1 MTTPYA
7 SDAEH
12 LADEL
17 RRVDLLVRAQ
27 ALRWK
32 LTTAPAKPEGLWG
45 MLHVSAGELDAY
57 IDAPFVPPGELP
69 AGLDD
74 ALSGFRTAAADLR
87 REIELRV
94 AATRQRSRLTSL
106 IDLFGLEEL
115 DRDILLVALPAQLET
130 RYQRLFGVLQDD
142 ASRAAPAVHLIREIL
157 QPVARGPTAV
167 VSALLGTGGLRRH
180 RLVQLDG
187 DERSPEPLAARSLR
201 VDDRIAGFLYG
212 GDELDGRLCGIA
224 EPLPAATDDGR
235 DARTPLGAW
244 LRERRER
251 DELDAVVFLCGPYGA
266 GHAAMAGLL
275 TGAAGLPRVVCDCGA
290 ALESPDGWDA
300 CVALAFRE
308 ARLRGAAIEWSSCEL
323 LLREEALSRRWG
335 ALVAAADDFAGLTLL
350 ASEMPWD
357 PAGCL
362 LSKPFLRIDLPAPG
376 FAERRSIWETT
387 LAERVPEASNPGA
400 LAQFLAT
407 SFQLTEG
414 QILDALALARG
425 LALQRD
431 PADPSVDMEDLAEA
445 CRRQSARQLV
455 TFSRRI
461 EPRAGLRFS
470 DIVLPPANARQLQEL
485 RGRIANRA
493 RVKGELGLNGSLPLR
508 DGLVAMFTGS
518 SGTGKTLAAELLAR
532 DQGVDL
538 RRVDVSALVSKYVGD
553 PEKNLSR
560 LFDDAERSNS
570 IIFFDECDSVFG
582 KRGEVKDPRDRWAA
596 MQVNYLLERIEAY
609 SGVVILASN
618 MRQNIDEAFTR
629 RLDMI
634 LEFPLPGPDGRLQIL
649 RGMLPEG
656 VAGPSDDELE
666 SIATRFRLS
675 GGNLRN
681 VVVDAAFRALAEAGE
696 GRPRLTLRHLVIGTA
711 REYQKL
717 GRPVA
722 KAEFG
727 EDLYAL
733 LGEET
738 VNGGGP

>member
-1 MTTPYA
+1 MAEPYTT
-7 SDAEH
+7 DAEH

-32 LTTAPAKPEGLWG
+32 LTTAPVKPEGLWG
-45 MLHVSAGELDAY
+45 MLHVSASELDAY
-57 IDAPFVPPGELP
+57 LDAPFVVPGEAP
-69 AGLDD
+69 AGLDG
-74 ALSGFRTAAADLR
+74 ALDGFRTAAAELR
-87 REIELRV
+87 HAIDRRV
-94 AATRQRSRLTSL
+94 AATPQPSRLTSL
-106 IDLFGLEEL
+106 IDLFELEEL
-115 DRDILLVALPAQLET
+115 DRDILLVALLAQLET
-130 RYQRLFGVLQDD
+130 RYQRLYGVLQDD
-142 ASRAAPAVHLIREIL
+142 ASRAAPAVHLVREIL
-157 QPVARGPTAV
+157 QPVARGPTTV
-167 VSALLGTGGLRRH
+167 VSALLGTRRLRRH
-180 RLVQLDG
+180 RLVELDG

-201 VDDRIAGFLYG
+201 VDERIADFLLG
-212 GDELDGRLCGIA
+212 GETLDGRLRGIA
-224 EPLPAATDDGR
+224 EPLSGSAG
-235 DARTPLGAW
+235 DAGERRVPLAAW
-244 LRERRER
+244 LRDRRER

-266 GHAAMAGLL
+266 GHEAMAGLL
-275 TGAAGLPRVVCDCGA
+275 SGAAGLPRVAVDCGA

-300 CVALAFRE
+300 CAALAFRE
-308 ARLRGAAIEWSSCEL
+308 ARLRGAAIEWRSCEL
-323 LLREEALSRRWG
+323 LLREEALARRWE
-335 ALVAAADDFAGLTLL
+335 ALVVAAENFSGLTLL
-350 ASEMPWD
+350 ASEVPWD

-362 LSKPFLRIDLPAPG
+362 HSKPFLRLDLPAPG
-376 FAERRSIWETT
+376 FTERRSIWERR
-387 LAERVPEASNPGA
+387 LAERVPETPNPEA

-414 QILDALALARG
+414 QIVDALALSTG
-425 LALQRD
+425 IALQRN
-431 PADPSVDMEDLAEA
+431 PLDPSVAVDDLAEA

-485 RGRIANRA
+485 RDRIANRA

-553 PEKNLSR
+553 TEKNLSR

-570 IIFFDECDSVFG
+570 IVFFDECDSVFG

-634 LEFPLPGPDGRLQIL
+634 LEFPLPGPEGRLRIL
-649 RGMLPEG
+649 RGMLPAG
-656 VAGPSDDELE
+656 VPKPSDEELE
-666 SIATRFRLS
+666 SIASRFRLS

-681 VVVDAAFRALAEAGE
+681 VVVDAAFRALAEAGHD
-696 GRPRLTLRHLVIGTA
+696 PPAVTLRHLVIGTA

-717 GRPVA
+717 GRPVS
-722 KAEFG
+722 KGEFG
-727 EDLYAL
+727 EDLYSL
-733 LGEET
+733 LGEEAM
-738 VNGGGP
+738 NGGGP

>member
-1 MTTPYA
+1 M
-7 SDAEH
+7 DC
-12 LADEL
+12 LI
-17 RRVDLLVRAQ
+17 RAQ
-27 ALRWK
+27 AIRWK
-32 LTTAPAKPEGLWG
+32 LTTAATKPDGLWG
-45 MLHVSAGELDAY
+45 MLHVSAAELDAY
-57 IDAPFVPPGELP
+57 LGAPFVAPGQLPIGLDGALGELQEE
-69 AGLDD
+69 
-74 ALSGFRTAAADLR
+74 AAALR
-87 REIELRV
+87 REIDLRV
-94 AATRQRSRLTSL
+94 SATRTRSPLTRLME
-106 IDLFGLEEL
+106 LFGLEEL
-115 DRDILLVALPAQLET
+115 ERDILLLALLAQLET
-130 RYQRLFGVLQDD
+130 RFHRLFGVLQDD

-157 QPVARGPTAV
+157 QPVSRGPTAV
-167 VSALLGTGGLRRH
+167 VSALLGTRPLRLH
-180 RLVQLDG
+180 RMVELDG
-187 DERSPEPLAARSLR
+187 DERSPEPLAARSVR
-201 VDDRIAGFLYG
+201 VDDRIADFLHG
-212 GDELDGRLCGIA
+212 GEALDGRLRGVA
-224 EPLPAATDDGR
+224 EPLADVGCEAGPARLPLAT
-235 DARTPLGAW
+235 W
-244 LRERRER
+244 VRERRER
-251 DELDAVVFLCGPYGA
+251 GELDAVVLLSGPYGA
-266 GHAAMAGLL
+266 GHEAMAGALCGEAEL
-275 TGAAGLPRVVCDCGA
+275 ALIACDCGA
-290 ALESPDGWDA
+290 ALESADGWDA

-308 ARLRGAAIEWSSCEL
+308 ARLRDAAIGWRSCEL
-323 LLREEALSRRWG
+323 LLREDALVRRWG
-335 ALVAAADDFAGLTLL
+335 TLVAAAEEFTGLTLL
-350 ASEMPWD
+350 ASEVPWD

-362 LSKPFLRIDLPAPG
+362 RSKPFLRVDLPAPG
-376 FAERRSIWETT
+376 FSERRGIWERL
-387 LAERVPEASNPGA
+387 LAERAPDAPHPGA
-400 LAQFLAT
+400 LAAFLAT

-414 QILDALALARG
+414 QIVDSLALAAG
-425 LALQRD
+425 LALQRS
-431 PADPSVDMEDLAEA
+431 PGDPSVAVEDLAEA

-461 EPRAGLRFS
+461 EPRAGLSFS

-485 RGRIANRA
+485 RNRIANRA

-553 PEKNLSR
+553 TEKNLSR

-634 LEFPLPGPDGRLQIL
+634 LEFPLPGPEGRLQIL

-656 VAGPSDDELE
+656 VARPSDAELE
-666 SIATRFRLS
+666 SLASRFRLS

-681 VVVDAAFRALAEAGE
+681 VVVDAAFRALAEAGDA
-696 GRPRLTLRHLVIGTA
+696 RPELTLRHLVIGTA

-733 LGEET
+733 LGEEAM
-738 VNGGGP
+738 NGGGP